1 MKNNNKFRLDV
12 WGFITLAMIA
22 LYLLFMLYPMGY
34 LIRQSVWNPETG
46 AFTWENFSK
55 FFSKSYYFDTLFNSF
70 KVSIAATVL
79 SLVIGTPLAYLFSI
93 YKIRGKS
100 ILSIMIVVASMSA
113 PFIGAYSWIL
123 LLGRSGVITEFF
135 AKLGISTPTIYGFWG
150 IVLVMTLQ
158 LFPLVFLYARG
169 IHHFKSSGGMSNENG

>member
-22 LYLLFMLYPMGY
+22 LYLLFMIYPMGY

-93 YKIRGKS
+93 YKIRGKY
-100 ILSIMIVVASMSA
+100 L
-113 PFIGAYSWIL
+113 FYE
-123 LLGRSGVITEFF
+123 LGRLGHFRRIRTEYLNARRPAVFGYPQFF
-135 AKLGISTPTIYGFWG
+135 QD
-150 IVLVMTLQ
+150 TLR
-158 LFPLVFLYARG
+158 L
-169 IHHFKSSGGMSNENG
+169 

>member
-22 LYLLFMLYPMGY
+22 LYLLFMIYPMGY

-113 PFIGAYSWIL
+113 HYRIFREAWHFHADHL
-123 LLGRSGVITEFF
+123 RVLGNRSGHDP
-135 AKLGISTPTIYGFWG
+135 AALPAGISVCQGRA
-150 IVLVMTLQ
+150 Q
-158 LFPLVFLYARG
+158 E
-169 IHHFKSSGGMSNENG
+169 H

>member
-70 KVSIAATVL
+70 KVSIAATVAHDF
-79 SLVIGTPLAYLFSI
+79 GMFS
-93 YKIRGKS
+93 
-100 ILSIMIVVASMSA
+100 
-113 PFIGAYSWIL
+113 PFF
-123 LLGRSGVITEFF
+123 R
-135 AKLGISTPTIYGFWG
+135 
-150 IVLVMTLQ
+150 
-158 LFPLVFLYARG
+158 
-169 IHHFKSSGGMSNENG
+169 